1 MKLLLATATAALMAL
16 SIGSAFSADLAPL
29 NSDTEKDRID
39 WSQVEAKFGAFP
51 KLPEG
56 TKAGAVSKTLT
67 NEYWRSLGEGYKA
80 FGDKVGVPVVYQ
92 AAQSEGDQLGQLTIA

>member
-1 MKLLLATATAALMAL
+1 MKLLLATAAAALMAL

-39 WSQVEAKFGAFP
+39 WSQLEAKFGAFP
-51 KLPEG
+51 KLPDG

-67 NEYWRSLGEGYKA
+67 NEYWRSLGEGYKSCLLYTS
-80 FGDKVGVPVVYQ
+80 D
-92 AAQSEGDQLGQLTIA
+92 AADE

>member
-1 MKLLLATATAALMAL
+1 M
-16 SIGSAFSADLAPL
+16 
-29 NSDTEKDRID
+29 D
-39 WSQVEAKFGAFP
+39 WSQLEASFRCVS

-67 NEYWRSLGEGYKA
+67 NEYWRSLGDGYKK

-92 AAQSEGDQLGQLTIA
+92 AAQSEGDQLGQLTIAEGLITQGT